1 MYKKLDGIDGS
12 GYQPPQ
18 YTMALFVSYDAIKS
32 LAYVLRL
39 DLFKQLKPSKNSIK
53 VQLQLSLIML

>member
-12 GYQPPQ
+12 AYQPPQ

-39 DLFKQLKPSKNSIK
+39 DLVKWFKPSKNFTK
-53 VQLQLSLIML
+53 AQLQLGLIML

>member
-1 MYKKLDGIDGS
+1 MYKKLDGINGS
-12 GYQPPQ
+12 TYQPPQ

-39 DLFKQLKPSKNSIK
+39 DRFK
-53 VQLQLSLIML
+53 